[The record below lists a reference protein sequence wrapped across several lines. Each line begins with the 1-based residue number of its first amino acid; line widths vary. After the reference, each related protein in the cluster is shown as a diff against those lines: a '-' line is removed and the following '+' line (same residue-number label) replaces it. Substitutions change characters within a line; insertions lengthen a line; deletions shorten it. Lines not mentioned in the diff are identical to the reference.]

1 MYLYVCGGVVFC
13 FVVVGGGLFFFL
25 ANMLVLCRKPLKPIE
40 IHVGLWKGHLAVD
53 SVVNPELGSHVN
65 KNSWV

>member
-1 MYLYVCGGVVFC
+1 MC
-13 FVVVGGGLFFFL
+13 VVVLFFVLLLLVVGFSFFL